1 MNNNKT
7 NPAIIHAT
15 LAIGSGGGAPY
26 YDVNI
31 QQQLCMCACADE
43 QPVFKPQFSI
53 IGVEDV
59 GTGQHL
65 VYIHVE
71 GVVSYVP
78 CGCGTCCTK
87 SQIISQDFTIPV
99 FNAAAIKVTIA
110 AGDSRN
116 YIVKNACNQC
126 SKTFESDTPITLTI
140 TTA

>member
-15 LAIGSGGGAPY
+15 LAIGSTAGAPY
-26 YDVNI
+26 YDINI
-31 QQQLCMCACADE
+31 SQNLCQCACADE
-43 QPVFKPQFSI
+43 QPVFKPAFSVL
-53 IGVEDV
+53 GVEHV
-59 GTGQHL
+59 GTNQHL

-78 CGCGTCCTK
+78 CGCGTCATR

-99 FNAAAIKVTIA
+99 YSATDFTAAIT
-110 AGDSRN
+110 AGASRN

-126 SKTFESDTPITLTI
+126 SKTFESDTPIALTI